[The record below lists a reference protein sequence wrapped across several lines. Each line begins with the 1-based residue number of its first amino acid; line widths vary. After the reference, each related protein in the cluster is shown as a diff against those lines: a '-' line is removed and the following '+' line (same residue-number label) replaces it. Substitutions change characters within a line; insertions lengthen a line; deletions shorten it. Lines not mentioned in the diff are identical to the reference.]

1 MDRLSFLSCFDV
13 NRSTFDEDKLEQD
26 FYIFVP
32 SGLDLSPLELNI
44 LSRIVT
50 LVQFYVSTK
59 LEVSPASPFP
69 ENRRHGMDG
78 RTWSTLNI

>member
-1 MDRLSFLSCFDV
+1 MCRMDRLSFLSCFDV

-44 LSRIVT
+44 LSRSYSCPVLCFHKIRS
-50 LVQFYVSTK
+50 FAGFSVSRK
-59 LEVSPASPFP
+59 SEA
-69 ENRRHGMDG
+69 RDG
-78 RTWSTLNI
+78 RTDMVNA